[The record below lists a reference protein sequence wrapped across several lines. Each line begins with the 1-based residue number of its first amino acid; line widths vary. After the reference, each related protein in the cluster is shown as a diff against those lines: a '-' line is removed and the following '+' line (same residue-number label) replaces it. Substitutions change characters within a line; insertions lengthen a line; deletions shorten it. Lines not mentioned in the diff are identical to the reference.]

1 MSHSGHTLSPV
12 TDQQNNLAC
21 IHQDGLA
28 SIQQDGLAN
37 NRLDGLADSPQDG
50 LADSPAST
58 ISNSQYNYQLN
69 CFANASGGP
78 PTYAT
83 PPTPASSPTWPC
95 KTQLKYYSV
104 TVGRRCGVF
113 TRW

>member
-1 MSHSGHTLSPV
+1 M
-12 TDQQNNLAC
+12 TDQQDNLAR

-28 SIQQDGLAN
+28 SIQQDGLAD

-50 LADSPAST
+50 LADSPASA
-58 ISNSQYNYQLN
+58 ISNSQYNYLLN
-69 CFANASGGP
+69 RFANASGGP

-83 PPTPASSPTWPC
+83 APTPASSPTRPR
-95 KTQLKYYSV
+95 KTQLKYYLV

-113 TRW
+113 TGW